1 MDFDDY
7 DGSMYNTVSSTSNDN
22 NVNNNNNEDDIINS
36 SLHTPMMPPFSSS
49 TDTNAT
55 VFNSS
60 TSTSTRKNNM
70 QCKQCLKR
78 FNTFDL
84 KISKFP
90 KENFK
95 LNQNK
100 RKDYGGAIK
109 KEYLVCN
116 DCYRFP
122 ECISCKCKVKTS
134 SGLPF
139 FCESHSELP
148 DPPTEFVNTG
158 KCYHCIKKSTEGRRN
173 RGRKQENMYDT
184 VPTMSNDNKRTL
196 RNMLNVTS
204 LDQGNFGVDNTNWK
218 AYSAFQF
225 QQLWNVCIMK
235 AFDLSFTKKELENI
249 LRFVGA
255 PAGGSSIQ
263 NLENALNLLQKNKR
277 WLLKNFKMPMTCY
290 GINFS
295 KVLQFAGVHHAL
307 YVTNDVQLSPQYI
320 KIQKI
325 QRWWRRCII
334 RNRFKKRWEL
344 EQRKIA
350 KALEQKKLQKK
361 LQIEYKKKSKR
372 KRTKRKTYD
381 V

>member
-116 DCYRFP
+116 IGF
-122 ECISCKCKVKTS
+122 
-134 SGLPF
+134 
-139 FCESHSELP
+139 
-148 DPPTEFVNTG
+148 
-158 KCYHCIKKSTEGRRN
+158 
-173 RGRKQENMYDT
+173 
-184 VPTMSNDNKRTL
+184 
-196 RNMLNVTS
+196 
-204 LDQGNFGVDNTNWK
+204 
-218 AYSAFQF
+218 
-225 QQLWNVCIMK
+225 
-235 AFDLSFTKKELENI
+235 
-249 LRFVGA
+249 
-255 PAGGSSIQ
+255 
-263 NLENALNLLQKNKR
+263 
-277 WLLKNFKMPMTCY
+277 
-290 GINFS
+290 
-295 KVLQFAGVHHAL
+295 
-307 YVTNDVQLSPQYI
+307 YVTVLLFLS
-320 KIQKI
+320 
-325 QRWWRRCII
+325 
-334 RNRFKKRWEL
+334 
-344 EQRKIA
+344 
-350 KALEQKKLQKK
+350 
-361 LQIEYKKKSKR
+361 
-372 KRTKRKTYD
+372 